1 MSVMTGNSSTHGP
14 HAHAP
19 PEGVEGGSF
28 RLERQAPL
36 RERAATKLRQQI
48 DMMGTVLGIVV
59 TAIVAFVGLNAMET
73 TRNATNLQSG
83 DTFYESQESLVSG
96 VNSAYSLLEVAFIVA
111 ILALVI
117 AALVGLRMRR

>member
-1 MSVMTGNSSTHGP
+1 MSATASHGR

-19 PEGVEGGSF
+19 PEGVTGGSF
-28 RLERQAPL
+28 RLERQPSL
-36 RERAATKLRQQI
+36 RDRAATKLRQQI

-73 TRNATNLQSG
+73 TRNATNLG
-83 DTFYESQESLVSG
+83 VNDTFYDSQQSLVSG